1 MKVKLKSD
9 LPQPT
14 DYLIFNSYYRYLCYL
29 TVGKFYE
36 VEAHITLTS
45 EELRSE
51 FVPLLY
57 DTNTFEAEAVRF
69 YIIYCDDGYARK
81 FPMNYFI
88 TLEDYRDLQLEKL
101 L

>member
-1 MKVKLKSD
+1 MDTIVILKSD

-14 DYLIFNSYYRYLCYL
+14 DYIIFYL
-29 TVGKFYE
+29 TVGKCYE
-36 VEAHITLTS
+36 AAFT
-45 EELRSE
+45 
-51 FVPLLY
+51 PLLY
-57 DTNTFEAEAVRF
+57 DPNTFEAVRF

-88 TLEDYRDLQLEKL
+88 TLEEYRDLQLEKIL